1 MSLKK
6 KSELKAL
13 KSRYKSPSII
23 FFFGRGLCKSRKNS
37 FFKGFSM
44 GELRGEWSGLARDRV
59 GAMCA
64 RALELFM
71 DHHISRT
78 TSDIEPRQYFLHLSL
93 TDSNSRPL
101 FFS

>member
-1 MSLKK
+1 MASLRDFPWGNCGAA
-6 KSELKAL
+6 S
-13 KSRYKSPSII
+13 
-23 FFFGRGLCKSRKNS
+23 
-37 FFKGFSM
+37 
-44 GELRGEWSGLARDRV
+44 GEWDGARKGV

-101 FFS
+101 FFG